1 MGDQRTPHR
10 GYVLG
15 VGVQLVLMLMLEL
28 CAEFVFGGGPGAG
41 PGYGDRGRGCRRA
54 PQLVKDGRG
63 QAAGSAREESQ
74 DQGGGFLQG
83 LPRVEPCSVLITEF
97 DHVGELHQ
105 FLESATCFGMGS
117 KQGRPDVGIVG
128 DDALAAEFLE
138 HGSDAVGAR

>member
-74 DQGGGFLQG
+74 DQG
-83 LPRVEPCSVLITEF
+83 R
-97 DHVGELHQ
+97 HVGVASADGVHHGGLHCRNP
-105 FLESATCFGMGS
+105 EGDSGCG
-117 KQGRPDVGIVG
+117 KQ
-128 DDALAAEFLE
+128 
-138 HGSDAVGAR
+138 